1 MVSKDAS
8 MHNSSL
14 KVKLFVLHYHDSEE
28 ASKKQV
34 CVCVCVSECECD
46 CERVCVGRRGCKK
59 HFVSQYI
66 WKMLH

>member
-8 MHNSSL
+8 MHTSSL

-34 CVCVCVSECECD
+34 CVR
-46 CERVCVGRRGCKK
+46 ERERERVGRRGGARSTLC
-59 HFVSQYI
+59 HSTFRRCCTELQ
-66 WKMLH
+66 